1 MDNTND
7 KIFFNFSYFAL
18 KLLGKGLYSN
28 PWTAIAELVAN
39 GLDAKATCVRIFI
52 DMSDKKNSEIE
63 IFDNGTGMTY
73 SDLAEKY
80 VLIGKNKREDLSL
93 DEVSKNKVMG
103 RKGIGKLAAFLLFWT
118 IFCLIHKKAMP
129 ETLIYRWK
137 IFRGKPILNYG
148 MMVMALEQ

>member
-103 RKGIGKLAAFLLFWT
+103 RKGIGKLAALYLSSKYLRNQLHIVFVLPEYPFNSPNFHLF
-118 IFCLIHKKAMP
+118 
-129 ETLIYRWK
+129 TLVVYSVS
-137 IFRGKPILNYG
+137 L
-148 MMVMALEQ
+148 